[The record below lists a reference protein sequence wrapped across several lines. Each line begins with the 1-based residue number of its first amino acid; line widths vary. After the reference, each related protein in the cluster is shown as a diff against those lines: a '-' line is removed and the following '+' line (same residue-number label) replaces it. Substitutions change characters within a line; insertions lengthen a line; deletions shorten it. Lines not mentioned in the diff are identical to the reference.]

1 MPLDQKGFEDTK
13 RFQKLFQK
21 SSNIPANAKVIF
33 FNRIWNTFI
42 VTASNRPLFGAM
54 NLFHLCGPR

>member
-33 FNRIWNTFI
+33 LI
-42 VTASNRPLFGAM
+42 VFGI
-54 NLFHLCGPR
+54 HLLLQLLIDHYLGQ